1 MAITI
6 QDLLSSD
13 TVSQAVDKINFNF
26 DQLLLNGGG
35 PVGPLGPAGPAGP
48 IGGRGERGTEWYEGT
63 DLPTVTPPTATPL
76 KADYYLQ
83 SNGDVWEYSGLTWGN
98 TGINLTGPQG
108 PTGASIGWSQFGN
121 SPNPGSAGTDNYDL
135 TAKNLSYPA
144 LIPSGS
150 NTVSTN
156 NQGVPATAFGI
167 AGPNDN
173 DYPGVPLTSAFQLST
188 TMAGQLDSSKVT
200 MLVHQKDTGVRAMS
214 FMGGG
219 AIAGENF
226 EQNDLTNL
234 STIFLSKDDR
244 LNIAIPKAPV
254 LGSTA
259 DERIGFSIDAGFRG
273 QSFRAGNGF
282 TFTTGT
288 KSNTS
293 FPGDTSDVSYILN
306 SLTGAGENAKFN
318 VKTIG
323 TAGSNDFTIGEFPST
338 SPSPSNVY
346 TGGMVSLTNR
356 FGVYAGSQITLETA
370 ASGEITLVGV
380 NNTLTVS
387 DTFINLSASG
397 NSPINITSVSGNIT
411 CDANS
416 GEFRGYSDVK
426 AELKSGTNQIAAE
439 GPGGDIKLSAQE
451 ANSDITLTAAQ
462 GIGGQ
467 IRLLSAD
474 SIRLNGSGATDPYIV
489 LDYTNSNTNH
499 RFIQYKGRQAWGDA
513 GVGFTGTIPE
523 DQWIY
528 FAPPVNTNE
537 TIQRFGNGNGGQPNG
552 TMWQVYNGGAAS
564 GESIAIG
571 RPDYPTGNSSN
582 YAGIFVN
589 SADNVPQQVDN
600 GTTSGGAASSDYN
613 SAEQFRVDKQKTKIS
628 NKLIWGGQNGI
639 DTNYYDPYL
648 TFAPNPDITCF
659 TPYYR
664 LVVGRFT
671 PVTTSNISALPA
683 SPIIYNLTFNLQ
695 FNTALETVGQRVLV
709 EVVNV
714 PSKFVLTTGSCFIAG
729 TSISLG
735 NGDYKNIEDVSQGE
749 TVITYNETTGLNETG
764 IVGSITE
771 HQASSVIKLL
781 FVDGTSITTTP
792 EHPFFIEGQW
802 VKAGELHV
810 GNNTH
815 KLDGSKLAISEI
827 ELIEEPHTVYNLLD
841 VGNNH
846 NFYANETLVHNKGGG
861 TPQSTVR
868 QRYGNITLKYCPWGV
883 NGTGTAGSGFFS
895 TVTAGIVSASEVTAS
910 SSGGGYDVV
919 GTCKIFEFVYVGQSN
934 TFYNSNATDTGNE
947 AKIVTSGWR
956 FIGATDSAFFTA
968 GVVPDLN
975 MTFNSLTTG
984 GSEGG

>member
-35 PVGPLGPAGPAGP
+35 PLGPAGPAGPAGP

-63 DLPTVTPPTATPL
+63 DLPTVTPPTPTPL

-173 DYPGVPLTSAFQLST
+173 DYPGIPLTSAFQLT
-188 TMAGQLDSSKVT
+188 TEMAGQLDSSKVT
-200 MLVHQKDTGVRAMS
+200 MLVHQRDSGVRAMS

-219 AIAGENF
+219 AIAGEQF
-226 EQNDLTNL
+226 EQDDLTKL

-244 LNIAIPKAPV
+244 LNIAIPKQPN

-259 DERIGFSIDAGFRG
+259 DERIGFSIDAGYRG
-273 QSFRAGNGF
+273 QAFRAGNGL

-288 KSNTS
+288 KSSTT
-293 FPGDTSDVSYILN
+293 FAGDTSDVSYILN

-338 SPSPSNVY
+338 SPSPNATY
-346 TGGMVSLTNR
+346 TGGIVSLTNR
-356 FGVYAGSQITLETA
+356 FAVAANSIISLETA
-370 ASGEITLVGV
+370 AAGEITLKGV
-380 NNTLTVS
+380 NNTLSVS
-387 DTFINLSASG
+387 DTYINLSATG

-411 CDANS
+411 VNANG

-451 ANSDITLTAAQ
+451 ANSDITLTAVQ

-489 LDYTNSNTNH
+489 LDYTNANTNH

-528 FAPPVNTNE
+528 FAPPITANQ
-537 TIQRFGNGNGGQPNG
+537 TIQRFGSTQNSSPDG
-552 TMWQVYNGGAAS
+552 TMFNVFNSGNV

-571 RPDYPTGNSSN
+571 KPDYPGFGGK
-582 YAGIFVN
+582 YGFIAVN
-589 SADNVPQQVDN
+589 SVNTPPQSIDN
-600 GTTSGGAASSDYN
+600 GTASGGATSSDYN
-613 SAEQFRVDKQKTKIS
+613 QAEKFKVDKSKTKIS
-628 NKLIWGGQNGI
+628 NRVIWGGKNGI
-639 DTNYYDPYL
+639 NSISYDPYAAYL
-648 TFAPNPDITCF
+648 PNPDITVS
-659 TPYYR
+659 TPYVR
-664 LVVGRFT
+664 IVVGR
-671 PVTTSNISALPA
+671 TSNVTSSNILNMTNNPG
-683 SPIIYNLTFNLQ
+683 FNLG
-695 FNTALETVGQRVLV
+695 FNLNFTDELAMTGNRVFV
-709 EVVNV
+709 EVLNV
-714 PSKFVLTTGSCFIAG
+714 PSKFGLTINSCFIAG
-729 TSISLG
+729 TNISLS
-735 NGDYKNIEDVSQGE
+735 NGDHKNIEHIIEGDS
-749 TVITYNETTGLNETG
+749 VITYNEITGLIEDG
-764 IVGSITE
+764 IVGSIKE
-771 HQASSVIKLL
+771 HQVPVVIKLL
-781 FVDGTSITTTP
+781 FADGTSITTTP

-802 VKAGELHV
+802 VKAGELQV
-810 GNNTH
+810 GDNTH
-815 KLDGSKLAISEI
+815 KLDGNKLAISEI

-841 VGNNH
+841 VGSNH

-861 TPQSTVR
+861 TPQSVIR
-868 QRYGNITLKYCPWGV
+868 KAYGTITLSYEPWSIS
-883 NGTGTAGSGFFS
+883 GTSTGS
-895 TVTAGIVSASEVTAS
+895 TVAGTVVSSEPTAASAGGWEVTTS
-910 SSGGGYDVV
+910 SRV
-919 GTCKIFEFVYVGQSN
+919 FEFINVGLSN
-934 TFYNSNATDTGNE
+934 TFYNSGDNTVSGQGINIGAGWRCLGSAPGAFFFGGDGTGLVPALDITFDAPSSSSSGDGSENAT
-947 AKIVTSGWR
+947 
-956 FIGATDSAFFTA
+956 
-968 GVVPDLN
+968 
-975 MTFNSLTTG
+975 
-984 GSEGG
+984 

>member
-98 TGINLTGPQG
+98 TGINLTGPTG

-121 SPNPGSAGTDNYDL
+121 SPNPGSASVDNYDL

-150 NTVSTN
+150 NTVSIN

-226 EQNDLTNL
+226 EQDDLSNL

-293 FPGDTSDVSYILN
+293 FAGDTSNVSYVLN

-338 SPSPSNVY
+338 TPSPSNVY

-451 ANSDITLTAAQ
+451 TNSDITLTAVQ

-489 LDYTNSNTNH
+489 LDYTNANTNH

-523 DQWIY
+523 AQWIY
-528 FAPPVNTNE
+528 FAPPVNTHQ
-537 TIQRFGNGNGGQPNG
+537 TIQQFGNGNGGQPNG
-552 TMWQVYNGGAAS
+552 TMWSVYNGGASS

-582 YAGIFVN
+582 VVGIFVN
-589 SADNVPQQVDN
+589 SSDTVPQQEDF
-600 GTTSGGAASSDYN
+600 GATSGAAASSDYSSN
-613 SAEQFRVDKQKTKIS
+613 EQFRVDKNKTKIS

-639 DTNYYDPYL
+639 DSNYYDPYQS
-648 TFAPNPDITCF
+648 FSPNPTLF
-659 TPYYR
+659 VTTPYYR
-664 LVVGRFT
+664 IVIGRT
-671 PVTTSNISALPA
+671 SPVTPENIDALPA
-683 SPIIYNLTFNLQ
+683 SPKIFNLDFSLE
-695 FNTALETVGQRVLV
+695 FNTALEIYGQRVLV

-714 PSKFVLTTGSCFIAG
+714 PNKFVLTTGSCFIAG

-771 HQASSVIKLL
+771 HQVSSVIKLL

-802 VKAGELHV
+802 VKAGELQV

-815 KLDGSKLAISEI
+815 KLNGSKLAISEI
-827 ELIEEPHTVYNLLD
+827 KLIEEPHTVYNLLD

-846 NFYANETLVHNKGGG
+846 NFYANETLVHNKQGG
-861 TPQSTVR
+861 TPQSVVR
-868 QRYGNITLKYCPWGV
+868 ERYGNITMRYCPWGV
-883 NGTGTAGSGFFS
+883 NGTGVSGAGSGS
-895 TVTAGIVSASEVTAS
+895 TVIAGQVNSVPVTTS
-910 SSGGGYDVV
+910 LGGSGYDAVA
-919 GTCKIFEFVYVGQSN
+919 TCKIFEFIYVGQSN

-947 AKIVTSGWR
+947 AKVVTSGWR
-956 FIGATDSAFFTA
+956 FLGAMNNIYGAGT
-968 GVVPDLN
+968 GVVPSLS
-975 MTFNSLTTG
+975 MTFNSTTTG
-984 GSEGG
+984 GSND